1 MNILLTSLAMVV
13 VVLGGAGYW
22 FLSSSVHKPELLG
35 QLLQRSMYSGGRD
48 RTYSLYVP
56 ETRQKRP
63 ALFIVLHGS
72 MGNGEAIRRQTQHGF
87 DLLSDRHG
95 FLVAYPDGFD
105 GHWNDCRRHAPY
117 EARTLGINDVAFLRG
132 IINEQAARFNVD
144 RQRVFL
150 VGYSNGGHLAF
161 RVALEAGELVAAIAV
176 IGANMPE
183 PGHSVCDEIDKT
195 ISAIVINGQQ
205 DPINPYAGGEVSL
218 FGFGSRGRVV
228 SSLQT
233 MARLG
238 ASGEPEVLSNI
249 GARGL
254 GIERWST
261 DSVVHELV
269 SIARGG
275 HTIPTRRG
283 RMPRIVGPTYRGIEA
298 ADLAWQFFSNLPKDP
313 QERAVGNAR
322 PPTQRTIPGEFY
334 VY

>member
-1 MNILLTSLAMVV
+1 MNILLGTLAMVV
-13 VVLGGAGYW
+13 IILGGMGYW
-22 FLSSSVHKPELLG
+22 FLSSSVHKPELQG
-35 QLLQRSMYSGGRD
+35 QLLQRSVISGGRD
-48 RTYSLYVP
+48 RTYSVYVP

-72 MGNGEAIRRQTQHGF
+72 MGNGEAIRQQTQFGF
-87 DLLSDRHG
+87 DLLSDSHG

-117 EARTLGINDVAFLRG
+117 GARTQEINDVAFLRG
-132 IINEQAARFNVD
+132 IINEQAARFDVD

-161 RVALEAGELVAAIAV
+161 RVALEAGELVSAIAV

-183 PGHSVCDEIDKT
+183 PGHSICDDT
-195 ISAIVINGQQ
+195 GQPISAILINGLQ

-228 SSLQT
+228 SSSQT

-238 ASGEPEVLSNI
+238 ASGEPEVLSEMGN
-249 GARGL
+249 GGL
-254 GIERWST
+254 GRERWST

-283 RMPRIVGPTYRGIEA
+283 RMPRIVGPTYHGIEA
-298 ADLAWQFFSNLPKDP
+298 ADLVWQFFSNLPKDT